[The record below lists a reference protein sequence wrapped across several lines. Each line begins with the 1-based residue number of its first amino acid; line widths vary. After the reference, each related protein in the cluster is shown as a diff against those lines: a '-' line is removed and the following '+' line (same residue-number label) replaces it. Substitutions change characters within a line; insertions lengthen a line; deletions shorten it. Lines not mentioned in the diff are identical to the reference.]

1 MGTPNYSRTA
11 SAQTAGERAAPRTA
25 LRAQDPGQVVTN
37 PVVTNPNPR
46 NEMGFNSLKVSLGG
60 QN

>member
-37 PVVTNPNPR
+37 ANPR